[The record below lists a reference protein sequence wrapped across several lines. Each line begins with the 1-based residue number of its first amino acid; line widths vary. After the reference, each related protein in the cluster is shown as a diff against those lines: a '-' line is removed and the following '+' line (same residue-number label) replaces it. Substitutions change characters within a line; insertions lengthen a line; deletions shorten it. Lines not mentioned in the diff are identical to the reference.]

1 MPDEPHDEPRIAE
14 DLASFLAAPRDFAP
28 PELMGVAEAVDKLLA
43 LYESSGGEGATYSLH
58 FGDMTGQ
65 PYYSV
70 SVWPNRTL
78 KVLGGVLEI
87 DTLLLFVQM
96 NIDLLNDARCGVGL
110 WSNGQ
115 VTYCDVVALLPSE
128 QEATAL
134 AVRYD
139 QIAIFDLHALTEIET
154 GGTGNTPLNMPPDA
168 QRLLEINSEEGH
180 L

>member
-1 MPDEPHDEPRIAE
+1 MAE
-14 DLASFLAAPRDFAP
+14 
-28 PELMGVAEAVDKLLA
+28 VAGKILA
-43 LYESSGGEGATYSLH
+43 LYESSGGEGATYSLR

-65 PYYSV
+65 SYYSV

-87 DTLLLFVQM
+87 DTLLLFIQM
-96 NIDLLNDARCGVGL
+96 NIDLLNDARCGIGL

-115 VTYCDVVALLPSE
+115 LTYCDIVALLPSE

-139 QIAIFDLHALTEIET
+139 QIAIFDLHTLTEIET

-168 QRLLEINSEEGH
+168 QRLPEIDSKEEH